1 MRLRI
6 HEFGG
11 HDPVVNDYF
20 ESEEEPRLSV
30 TVVHTTPAGTV
41 AALRAAALLA
51 KNLDVRLG
59 LIMTE
64 VVPFRLPI
72 DQPRR
77 SVEFLKQLQEN
88 LVAEAGLESEEI
100 LVQICVCRDTRET
113 LGRLLP
119 TPSLIVLG
127 GRRGWWPSREQRI
140 ETFLSR
146 LGHHVVFVD
155 LAADKPAAESGSS
168 AGNIISPQPSM
179 R

>member
-11 HDPVVNDYF
+11 HDEIGNGYF
-20 ESEEEPRLSV
+20 ESNENPRISV
-30 TVVHTTPAGTV
+30 TVVHTTNEGTL
-41 AALRAAALLA
+41 AALKAAAALA
-51 KNLDVRLG
+51 SNLDVRLG
-59 LIMTE
+59 LIMPE

-72 DQPRR
+72 EQPRR
-77 SVEFLKQLQEN
+77 SVDFLKQLQES
-88 LVAEAGLESEEI
+88 LVAEAGLASEEI

-119 TPSLIVLG
+119 APSLVVLG
-127 GRRGWWPSREQRI
+127 GRRGWWPSREQRL

-155 LAADKPAAESGSS
+155 LAAEKPAAESGSS
-168 AGNIISPQPSM
+168 AGNRFSAQPSI